1 MNKKLWLICISSI
14 HITQMIQPAPLGLF
28 EPYDINIRLRK
39 PAQNHFYAGVL
50 GEKSYS
56 VKAYTTY
63 SNDDNCDDEE
73 TIQVNPLQVYEKA
86 QNFISMYQGD
96 DYDNSEFVQLLN
108 NIAGGP
114 GGGVSNAENGMFE
127 PCGKFCVGQVALSTI
142 YAAKHNFY
150 VSAYLPIYFVKLH
163 SVSWH
168 YLGNDT
174 LFSGAEIQELASA
187 FAQDAKNLFNLST
200 CGWKK
205 NGPGDLTFLTEW
217 QRDFPQM
224 RPVLKSVQPNL
235 RIGISFPT
243 GCSANEDVIM
253 PVPFGADGSI
263 SIPFG
268 GSLDINLANAVD
280 FGFSGQFWYFWNNE
294 KDRRIKTFPT
304 QTSLLFPTVTPV
316 IKEHAFIQNF
326 NLYAQSYCLSRRLA
340 LKFCYQYWRK
350 GEDIL
355 CPVNPEFSSIVAN
368 TAPQLAERTEHDIFL
383 ALSYSPKASDFKRAF
398 PQAQL
403 FWKGSVKGYRAVLA
417 STAGLQVS
425 VIF

>member
-14 HITQMIQPAPLGLF
+14 HISQMLQPAPLGLF

-39 PAQNHFYAGVL
+39 PAQNHFYVGVL

-56 VKAYTTY
+56 VKAYTNY
-63 SNDDNCDDEE
+63 SDNDCDDEE
-73 TIQVNPLQVYEKA
+73 TIQVNPLQVYEPA

-96 DYDNSEFVQLLN
+96 DYNNSAFIQQLN
-108 NIAGGP
+108 SIAGGP
-114 GGGVSNAENGMFE
+114 GGGASNIENGMFT
-127 PCGKFCVGQVALSTI
+127 PTGKFCVGQAALSTI

-150 VSAYLPIYFVKLH
+150 VSGYLPIYFIKLH
-163 SVSWH
+163 SVNWC
-168 YLGNDT
+168 YQGNNT
-174 LFSGAEIQELASA
+174 LFSGAEIQQLSSA
-187 FAQDAKNLFNLST
+187 FQQDAKNLFGLNT

-205 NGPGDLTFLTEW
+205 HGLGDLTFLAEW

-235 RIGISFPT
+235 RIGLSIPT
-243 GCSANEDVIM
+243 GCSANENVIM

-268 GSLDINLANAVD
+268 GSLDINLANHVD

-304 QTSLLFPTVTPV
+304 QTSLLFPVVTRT
-316 IKEHAFIQNF
+316 IKQHAFIQNF
-326 NLYAQSYCLSRRLA
+326 NLFAQAYSFCKRLS

-355 CPVNPEFSSIVAN
+355 CPVSPEFSSVVAN
-368 TAPQLAERTEHDIFL
+368 TAPQLAERTEHDVFL
-383 ALSYSPKASDFKRAF
+383 ALTYSPKATDFKRVF

-403 FWKGSVKGYRAVLA
+403 FWKGSVKGYRATLA
-417 STAGLQVS
+417 STAGAQIS